1 MNDDTRSNSDRDP
14 RNMARE
20 TYCFVEDLDHAVS
33 EELSLDVD
41 FDKIVICGMGGSA
54 IGGDILADCAFSI
67 SDFPIKVLR
76 FPELPSW
83 INDRTLV
90 IVSSYSG
97 NTRETISMYEQAV
110 KRGCTTIV
118 ITSGGKLKEMAMTNK
133 NMIINIKEGLQP
145 RNALG
150 FTMGYMANVI
160 DTVGGPKYKAGIKKL
175 IPVLTKLRN
184 RLSTFDN
191 MNVAKTVAIKIDGC
205 IPVIYSTTGI
215 NASAMRWK
223 TQINE
228 NSKMMAFNGT
238 ITEFNHSEIVGWSEG
253 TITNMRCVPIVLY
266 EENVS
271 KMMKQMTDASIKTLK
286 KSGVDMQV
294 VKIKGK
300 TTLERSLRAIMI
312 GDYVSLQL
320 AYFKGVDPA
329 EVRIINSFKQKITQL
344 LTRKKPKYANKKRK
358 KQC

>member
-1 MNDDTRSNSDRDP
+1 
-14 RNMARE
+14 MARE
-20 TYCFVEDLDHAVS
+20 TYCFVEDLDYAVS
-33 EELSLDVD
+33 EELTINVS
-41 FDKIVICGMGGSA
+41 FDRIVICGMGGSA

-67 SDFPIKVLR
+67 SNFPITVLR

-83 INDRTLV
+83 VNDKTLA

-97 NTRETISMYEQAV
+97 NTRETISMYEQAI
-110 KRGCTTIV
+110 KKGCTIIV
-118 ITSGGKLKEMAMTNK
+118 ITSGGKLKEMATANK
-133 NMIINIKEGLQP
+133 NMVISVKEGLQP

-150 FTMGYMANVI
+150 YTMGYMANVI
-160 DTVGGPKYKAGIKKL
+160 DTVGGPKYKIGIKKL

-191 MNVAKTVAIKIDGC
+191 VNVAKTVAIKIDGS

-253 TITNMRCVPIVLY
+253 TTTNMNCVPIVLY
-266 EENVS
+266 EENAS

-294 VKIKGK
+294 IKIKGK
-300 TTLERSLRAIMI
+300 STLERSLRAIMI

-329 EVRIINSFKQKITQL
+329 EVKTINSFKQKITQL
-344 LTRKKPKYANKKRK
+344 LTRKKSKSVGK
-358 KQC
+358 KQKK